1 MFNVPESKEIEI
13 RTYTEIIKG
22 GGVVAFPTETVYGL
36 GASAWNPD
44 AIAKVFELKGRPSDN
59 PLIVHIANYG
69 MLINLAAEIPQNSR
83 ILMQKFWPG
92 PLTLIFEKR
101 PQVLDV
107 ITGGLNS
114 VAVRMP
120 DHAFAL
126 KLIQLTGPLVA
137 PSANKSGKPS
147 PTKAEHVAADF
158 GKTVPVL
165 DGGACVIGLES
176 TVLDVRTEPFKI
188 LRPGRI
194 TAKMIFERTGIE
206 VIETSANS
214 DQQNNDKPDS
224 PGMKYKHYSPNARV
238 RWMTNEEIKGDL
250 STDKVLYLA
259 QNEFKLDEES
269 QGKLVVFH
277 GDLDR
282 MASELYD
289 WFRASDID
297 GFSEIAI
304 QAFDLKKESDIRV
317 ALSNRISKAITD

>member
-22 GGVVAFPTETVYGL
+22 GRVVAFPTETVYGL

-44 AIAKVFELKGRPSDN
+44 AIAKVFELKGRPADN

-69 MLINLAAEIPQNSR
+69 MLLNLAAEIPQSSR

-101 PQVLDV
+101 PQVLDA

-126 KLIQLTGPLVA
+126 KLIQQTGPLVA

-147 PTKAEHVAADF
+147 PTKSEHVMADF
-158 GKTVPVL
+158 GKSVQIL
-165 DGGACVIGLES
+165 DGGPCAIGLES
-176 TVLDVRTEPFKI
+176 TVLDVRTEPYRI

-194 TAKMIFERTGIE
+194 SARMIYDRTGLE
-206 VIETSANS
+206 VVDVEINS
-214 DQQNNDKPDS
+214 DQVETDKPAS
-224 PGMKYKHYSPNARV
+224 PGMKYTHYAPNARV
-238 RWMTNEEIKGDL
+238 RWMTSDELNGINNGDN
-250 STDKVLYLA
+250 TLYLTLNPLVDKPNSTSKVILFD
-259 QNEFKLDEES
+259 QNTNRL
-269 QGKLVVFH
+269 
-277 GDLDR
+277 
-282 MASELYD
+282 ASELYD
-289 WFRASDID
+289 WFRYSDLN
-297 GFSEIAI
+297 GFLNVAI
-304 QAFDLKKESDIRV
+304 QPLDQFAGDDITS
-317 ALSNRISKAITD
+317 ALVNRIDKAISG

>member
-13 RTYTEIIKG
+13 RTYAEIIKG
-22 GGVVAFPTETVYGL
+22 GGAVAFPTETVYGL

-69 MLINLAAEIPQNSR
+69 MLLNLAAEIPQNSR

-147 PTKAEHVAADF
+147 PTKAEHVVSDF
-158 GKTVPVL
+158 GKSIPVL
-165 DGGACVIGLES
+165 DGGPCVIGLES

-206 VIETSANS
+206 VIES
-214 DQQNNDKPDS
+214 DSTLKQGEFDKPDS

-238 RWMTNEEIKGDL
+238 RWMSGTEIDGNL
-250 STDKVLYLA
+250 STDKVLYLT
-259 QNEFKLDEES
+259 QNHFKLDEQS
-269 QGKLVVFH
+269 QGKLIVFNN
-277 GDLDR
+277 DLDR
-282 MASELYD
+282 MANEIYD
-289 WFRASDID
+289 WFRASDIE
-297 GFSEIAI
+297 GYTEIAI
-304 QAFDLKKESDIRV
+304 QPFDMTSNSEIFKALQNRV
-317 ALSNRISKAITD
+317 LKAIE

>member
-13 RTYTEIIKG
+13 RTYAEIIKG

-44 AIAKVFELKGRPSDN
+44 AIHKVFELKGRPSDN

-69 MLINLAAEIPQNSR
+69 MLLSLAAEIPQSSR

-101 PQVLDV
+101 PQVLNI
-107 ITGGLNS
+107 ITGELPS

-147 PTKAEHVAADF
+147 PTKSEHVLADF
-158 GKTVPVL
+158 GKSVQVL
-165 DGGACVIGLES
+165 DGGSCVIGLES
-176 TVLDVRTEPFKI
+176 TVLDVRSEPFRI

-194 TAKMIFERTGIE
+194 TAKMIEERTGIQ
-206 VIETSANS
+206 VLDYDSNFKVDSPA
-214 DQQNNDKPDS
+214 S
-224 PGMKYKHYSPNARV
+224 PGMKCTHYAPNARV
-238 RWMTNEEIKGDL
+238 RWMSNDELNGVNYGDNI
-250 STDKVLYLA
+250 LYLTLNPLIDKPNSTSKVILFD
-259 QNEFKLDEES
+259 QNT
-269 QGKLVVFH
+269 
-277 GDLDR
+277 DR
-282 MASELYD
+282 LASELYD
-289 WFRASDID
+289 
-297 GFSEIAI
+297 
-304 QAFDLKKESDIRV
+304 
-317 ALSNRISKAITD
+317 